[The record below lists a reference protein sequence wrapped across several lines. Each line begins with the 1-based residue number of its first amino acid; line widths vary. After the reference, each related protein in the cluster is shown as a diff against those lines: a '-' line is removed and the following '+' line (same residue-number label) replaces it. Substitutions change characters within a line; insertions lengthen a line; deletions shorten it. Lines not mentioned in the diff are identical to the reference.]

1 MGADYYI
8 LKPFDNDMVISR
20 IKPHQDDPGEK
31 FPGGTEGQCLREQ
44 RSVFGTNLE
53 SDVTGIIHE
62 IGVPAHIKG
71 YQYLR
76 DAIIMSV
83 GGYWRC

>member
-1 MGADYYI
+1 M
-8 LKPFDNDMVISR
+8 
-20 IKPHQDDPGEK
+20 
-31 FPGGTEGQCLREQ
+31 
-44 RSVFGTNLE
+44 
-53 SDVTGIIHE
+53 IHE

-83 GGYWRC
+83 EDKEVINSITKVLYPTIAKMNKTTPSRVETGYSACH